1 MRFAAAVRRGLSGVT
16 VGVGLCLSFTVP
28 VGAVTQVSAL
38 VCGSDGHASLVLSQ
52 PKSDSIVADAHLT
65 LSGTTLQASQV
76 STTLDGTYDQTVALA
91 AGQPSFSLTMVLD
104 PGTHTI
110 TVTAVDMC
118 GQHNATSQ
126 LVVTYQPTAQETGA
140 QPTATVGGV
149 TIEPQGTTTPV
160 VQPSAPLSFLEQAF
174 AAIGANLDIGQ
185 TVTSTPLQQAARIS
199 FVTVGLVFAVF
210 GTAVPLLGPMQLLIG
225 SSKFA
230 IAGSVPR
237 IIGIIF
243 ILVGLLV

>member
-16 VGVGLCLSFTVP
+16 VGVGLCLSFTAP

-126 LVVTYQPTAQETGA
+126 LVVTYQPAAQETGA

-243 ILVGLLV
+243 ILIGLLV